1 MSESFYIFNPY
12 IYHHE
17 ININTGRFFR
27 LLFTASKYAA
37 EIAKLTKAKLI
48 FLTPISYPFQD
59 RRYILA
65 LKL

>member
-1 MSESFYIFNPY
+1 MKSILIPVDFSDCS
-12 IYHHE
+12 
-17 ININTGRFFR
+17 
-27 LLFTASKYAA
+27 FTASKYAA